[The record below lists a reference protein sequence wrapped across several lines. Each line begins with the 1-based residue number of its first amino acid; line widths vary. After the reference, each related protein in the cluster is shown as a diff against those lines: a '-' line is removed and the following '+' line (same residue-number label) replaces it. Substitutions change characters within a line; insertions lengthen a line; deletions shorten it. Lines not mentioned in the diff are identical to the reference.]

1 MDASMAGGGSEGGLR
16 IDKWLW
22 AARFYKSRSMAAEA
36 VERGQVR
43 VADLRVKPAR
53 LVRIG
58 DSVEV
63 QRGDQRIEF
72 IVRGL
77 SSVRGPAALAQRLY
91 EETTDSLERRVQRT
105 EARRLAREP
114 AASIR
119 GRPSKRDG
127 RELRRMTGRSPER
140 GSK

>member
-1 MDASMAGGGSEGGLR
+1 MVGTGSDGGIR

-22 AARFYKSRSMAAEA
+22 AARFYKTRSMAAEA

-58 DSVEV
+58 DPVVV
-63 QRGDQRIEF
+63 QRGELRIEF
-72 IVRGL
+72 VLRGL
-77 SSVRGPAALAQRLY
+77 SSVRGPAVLAQRLY
-91 EETTDSLERRVQRT
+91 EETTESLERRTQRA
-105 EARRLAREP
+105 EARRLVSEP
-114 AASIR
+114 ASLIR

-127 RELRRMTGRSPER
+127 RELRRVTGRSSER
-140 GSK
+140 GGER